1 MEQAIPVFGIRNDS
15 LPQKTRACAYA
26 VIVNTEGLIAA
37 VQENPGKLYLPGG
50 GVELAETPAEAV
62 HRELLEEL
70 GCTVRLT
77 ARIGQA
83 LQYLETDGHCQ
94 ATYATFFTA
103 ELGDVVRTSHEH
115 ELQWAAPGDL
125 YHACQLWAAQI
136 CLARGAETPMHK

>member
-1 MEQAIPVFGIRNDS
+1 MEQAIPVFGIRNHS
-15 LPQKTRACAYA
+15 LPQKTRACAYV

-50 GVELAETPAEAV
+50 GVELAE
-62 HRELLEEL
+62 
-70 GCTVRLT
+70 TVRLT

-115 ELQWAAPGDL
+115 ALQWAAPGDL
-125 YHACQLWAAQI
+125 YHACQLWAAQN
-136 CLARGAETPMHK
+136 CLARTADTPMHN